1 MGVHYHKR
9 PIVSSSIWQLDFGNN
24 IGGVKNIATPTEVG
38 TLANGAAIVNDVL
51 VLDGIDD
58 YLTLPATSVLD
69 FGTNDFTIEIW
80 MYWDVSS
87 SFDTLMT
94 VGEYNNTTGGFNIY
108 ANSERVTCYRHNGV
122 SDDLIGQTAFGTLL
136 PLQWN
141 QVSFIKSGTN
151 VIIDI
156 NGTQYTIKTSY
167 TATLGNATG
176 QQRIGANFNV
186 GVFAFNGSIGKVTIW
201 DKALSNDESI
211 HNYETQK
218 SRYAQ

>member
-51 VLDGIDD
+51 VLDGVND
-58 YLTLPATSVLD
+58 YLTLPSTSVLD

-80 MYWDVSS
+80 MYWDIAST
-87 SFDTLMT
+87 FDTLMA
-94 VGEYNNTTGGFNIY
+94 VGDYNNTTSGFNIY
-108 ANSERVTCYRHNGV
+108 ANTNKVTCYRHNGTN
-122 SDDLIGQTAFGTLL
+122 DELIGNTGSGTLL

-141 QVSFIKSGTN
+141 QVSFVKSGTN

-156 NGTQYTIKTSY
+156 NGTSSTIATSY
-167 TATLGNATG
+167 SNPLGNATG
-176 QQRIGANFNV
+176 QQRIGANFSV

-201 DKALSNDESI
+201 DKALSNAESLQ
-211 HNYETQK
+211 NYETQK
-218 SRYAQ
+218 SRYV

>member
-51 VLDGIDD
+51 VLDGVND

-80 MYWDVSS
+80 MYWDIAST
-87 SFDTLMT
+87 FDTLVA
-94 VGEYNNTTGGFNIY
+94 VGDYNNTAGGFNIY
-108 ANSERVTCYRHNGV
+108 ANTSQIVCYRHNGV
-122 SDDLIGQTAFGTLL
+122 SDDLIGDTAFGTLL

-141 QVSFIKSGTN
+141 QVSFVKSGTD
-151 VIIDI
+151 VIVDI
-156 NGTQYTIKTSY
+156 NGTSSTIATSY
-167 TATLGNATG
+167 SQPLGNATG

-201 DKALSNDESI
+201 DKALSNAESLQ
-211 HNYETQK
+211 NYETQK
-218 SRYAQ
+218 SRYV